1 MAKHCVLIMAGGT
14 GGHVFPGLALAEEL
28 RRRNFQIEWL
38 GTAKGIESTLVPGAN
53 IPLHTI
59 AIAGIRGRGV
69 KVLLAAPWKIVQTV
83 FSAKSL
89 IAKLRPSL
97 VVGFGGYASGPGG
110 LAAKLSG
117 LPLLIHEQ
125 NAIAGTTNRWLAKI
139 ANRVATAFP
148 NVFQGAD
155 FVGNPIRRELCDLPK
170 LSKPT
175 EQCNILVLGGSRGA
189 KAINE
194 LVPQAAT
201 QFDSDKVRVMHQCGK
216 GHLPATVA
224 AYEKFPADVEVVEF
238 ISDMKHA
245 FAWADLAI
253 SRSGASTVT
262 ELAEV
267 GLPAI
272 FIPFPHAIDDHQTAN
287 ANYLAQAGAAHILQQ
302 GELTASKLAQQ
313 INQLVAQPSVLHEMG
328 KKAKA
333 MAKPG
338 ATTQLADLCE
348 ELIRG

>member
-1 MAKHCVLIMAGGT
+1 MAKNCVLIMAGGT

-38 GTAKGIESTLVPGAN
+38 GTVKGIESTLVPAAK
-53 IPLHTI
+53 IRLHTI
-59 AIAGIRGRGV
+59 AIAGIRGRGI
-69 KVLLAAPWKIVQTV
+69 KALALAPWKILQTV
-83 FSAKSL
+83 VAAKRL
-89 IAKLRPSL
+89 IAKLKPCL

-125 NAIAGTTNRWLAKI
+125 NAIAGTTNKWLAKI

-148 NVFQGAD
+148 DVFQGAE
-155 FVGNPIRRELCDLPK
+155 FVGNPIRQELCDLTR
-170 LSKPT
+170 SNQVT
-175 EQCNILVLGGSRGA
+175 EQVNLLVLGGSRGA

-194 LVPQAAT
+194 VLPLAAAGL
-201 QFDSDKVRVMHQCGK
+201 DSEKVRIMHQCGK
-216 GHLPATVA
+216 GHLSATA
-224 AYEKFPADVEVVEF
+224 EAYEKHFANGRVVEF
-238 ISDMKHA
+238 ISDMQQA
-245 FAWADLAI
+245 FTWADLVI

-272 FIPFPHAIDDHQTAN
+272 FIPFPYAIDDHQTEN
-287 ANYLAQAGAAHILQQ
+287 AKYLALAGAAHILRQ
-302 GELTASKLAQQ
+302 EEATPDKLAKL
-313 INQLVAQPSVLHEMG
+313 IGQLVTQPSVLYDMG

-333 MAKPG
+333 MAKSG
-338 ATTQLADLCE
+338 ATAKLADLCE
-348 ELIRG
+348 ELMHG